1 MQFFGGI
8 DMKKHVLLLFVLVA
22 ASAMLAIPY
31 TAMGSINIP
40 NAYVMPHLMM
50 DFSTTGFMTS
60 DGVVELSAD
69 ETFADRKPYDELDY
83 AGNLRIG
90 FFNKVELGIVYTS
103 TAGVFANFKFKLI
116 TETETYPAISFGML
130 NIMSEVGDPKENYF
144 RGEYDYPDPIDY
156 VKFSP
161 FTVLSKST
169 VIVTGISGMDYL
181 ETTLHLG
188 LGARRFRGRGKY
200 SGYVNGLFGGLE
212 IKPSKYWGVEGEID
226 GQDINLGL
234 NVFFKNFTA
243 NACIFRLEDLANSA
257 LGNKLAI
264 NLKYTLDALSE
275 LKVNERRVKE
285 STTRYMQNK
294 TVPGSGSYYES
305 GTNPLQEELEQIR
318 QRRKQSEKELEEI
331 RKLLQE

>member
-1 MQFFGGI
+1 
-8 DMKKHVLLLFVLVA
+8 MKKHVLLLFVLVA
-22 ASAMLAIPY
+22 ASALLAIPY
-31 TAMGSINIP
+31 TAMGTINIP
-40 NAYVMPHLMM
+40 DAYVMPHMMM
-50 DFSTTGFMTS
+50 DISTTGLMTA
-60 DGVVELSAD
+60 DGYLEQKEGILD
-69 ETFADRKPYDELDY
+69 PDRGPGAYSELDY

-90 FFNKVELGIVYTS
+90 LFNKAELGIVYTS

-116 TETETYPAISFGML
+116 TETETLPAISFGML
-130 NIMSEVGDPKENYF
+130 NIFSEVGDPKLGYF

-169 VIVTGISGMDYL
+169 VIVTGISGMDYV

-212 IKPSKYWGVEGEID
+212 IKPSKHWGVLGEID
-226 GQDINLGL
+226 GQDMNLGI
-234 NVFFKNFTA
+234 NFFFKNFTV
-243 NACIFRLEDLANSA
+243 NAGIFRMEDLANSA
-257 LGNKLAI
+257 LGNKIAF
-264 NLKYTLDALSE
+264 NLKYTMDKFSE
-275 LKVNERRVKE
+275 LKINERRVKA

-294 TVPGSGSYYES
+294 TVPGSGGSYYES